1 MRFDAY
7 DHLSPDQ
14 HLDELSAILA
24 EGIGRLFAL
33 RIDVIETPNDGSN
46 SAQNSLDVSAE
57 KSVHG
62 PRSVNRNGEPR

>member
-1 MRFDAY
+1 MRLDSH

-14 HLDELSAILA
+14 RFDELSAIFA
-24 EGIGRLFAL
+24 EGISRLFAL
-33 RIDVIETPNDGSN
+33 RIDVMQTPEDGSN
-46 SAQNSLDVSAE
+46 SAQNSVDVWPQ